1 MTDKRK
7 ISDGVRHWLSGEI
20 TSWVA
25 EGIISRDQS
34 ERILSRYESASE
46 IADRKHSAATF
57 VLMGLAGL
65 MVGLAALLLV
75 GYNWSDMPAGV
86 KLGILFGSLLAAHG
100 LGFWLRFGMDAR
112 RSSELAFFLG
122 CLLFGV
128 GIWQVAQIFHIQ
140 SHYPNGIWIWALGT
154 LVIALCLD
162 TPLLHALFVALMAIW
177 AGMEILNFPDLGSW
191 LFGRWHGIPNGGYSL
206 PLLVLPGL
214 LWSYRKQ
221 SVMTVGLYVPLLA
234 WWVAIQPFAWHC
246 SEGIVYF
253 IGATGGL
260 FLLMAQLHP
269 DHSRFGIVFRFYGAL
284 LAAGALI
291 PLSFHDFNREIS
303 HSHMVPV
310 LAELSMGMAILVL
323 SFGVIIAAI
332 LVRRVYSHDS
342 APLPDQMLSVLRRQW
357 LPLGLI
363 LAMAILPVT
372 NEMLFPGL
380 LPTVAANV
388 AMVMLAIW
396 LMQIGLREDRGVPF
410 AAGVVYFLLWT
421 IFRYIDLFADFGGML
436 GAAMMFFL
444 CGAGLFGMSLYWR
457 YRRGRKH
464 V

>member
-1 MTDKRK
+1 MTNKRT
-7 ISDGVRHWLSGEI
+7 IADSVRHWLSGEI
-20 TSWVA
+20 TNWVA

-34 ERILSRYESASE
+34 ERILSRYENASE
-46 IADRKHSAATF
+46 TADRKQSVAIF

-75 GYNWSDMPAGV
+75 GYNWSDMADGV
-86 KLGILFGSLLAAHG
+86 KLGVLFGAILAAHG
-100 LGFWLRFGMDAR
+100 LGFWLRFGMNASK
-112 RSSELAFFLG
+112 SSELAFFLG

-140 SHYPNGIWIWALGT
+140 SHYPNGIWVWALGT
-154 LVIALCLD
+154 LVVALCLD
-162 TPLLHALFVALMAIW
+162 TPLLHALFVGLMAIW
-177 AGMEILNFPDLGSW
+177 AGVEILNFSELGSW
-191 LFGRWHGIPNGGYSL
+191 LFGRWNGFPNGGYSL
-206 PLLVLPGL
+206 PLLALPGL
-214 LWSYRKQ
+214 VWAYRKQ
-221 SVMTVGLYVPLLA
+221 SVMTVGMYVPLLA

-260 FLLMAQLHP
+260 FLLIAQLHP
-269 DHSRFGIVFRFYGAL
+269 DHSRFGIVFRFYGVL

-291 PLSFHDFNREIS
+291 PLSFHDFNQEMSRS
-303 HSHMVPV
+303 TSAPV
-310 LAELSMGMAILVL
+310 MAELVLGMAILVL
-323 SFGVIIAAI
+323 SFVVIIGAQA
-332 LVRRVYSHDS
+332 VRRVYSHDT
-342 APLPDQMLSVLRRQW
+342 APMPDQLLSMLRRQW

-363 LAMAILPVT
+363 VAMAILPMT
-372 NEMLFPGL
+372 NEMLFTGL

-388 AMVMLAIW
+388 AMIALAIW

-421 IFRYIDLFADFGGML
+421 VFRYIDLFADFGGML

-444 CGAGLFGMSLYWR
+444 CGAGLFGVSLYWR
-457 YRRGRKH
+457 YRKGK
-464 V
+464 